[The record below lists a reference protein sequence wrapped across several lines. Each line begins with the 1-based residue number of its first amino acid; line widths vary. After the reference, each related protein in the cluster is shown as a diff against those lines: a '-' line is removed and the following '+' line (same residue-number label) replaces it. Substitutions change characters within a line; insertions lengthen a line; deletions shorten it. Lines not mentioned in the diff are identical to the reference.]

1 GHRRSVC
8 SWGESESS
16 SSSSS
21 SEYSKLLEGED
32 TLDLGG
38 LGEGRAVDGILIDVT
53 ATEWEEWIVLR
64 SSSKLDSSSGRGELL
79 AVDSVSARAGSSTED
94 RYRKSVPSPRP
105 RVDTLR
111 GCGIP
116 CKLAS
121 SPSPVVL
128 ISSTEGKSSPWG
140 KSHSMSRSEG
150 VERLPLKAR
159 EAE

>member
-1 GHRRSVC
+1 MSWSSVSC
-8 SWGESESS
+8 WSWGESESLS
-16 SSSSS
+16 SSSKSP
-21 SEYSKLLEGED
+21 KVLEGEGEE

-38 LGEGRAVDGILIDVT
+38 LGEGRAVEGILIDVT

-79 AVDSVSARAGSSTED
+79 AVDSVSAGAGSSTKD
-94 RYRKSVPSPRP
+94 KYGKSVTSPRSM
-105 RVDTLR
+105 VDALR

-116 CKLAS
+116 CKLAL

-128 ISSTEGKSSPWG
+128 G